1 MPELPEIFN
10 LARQMDAELKGR
22 KVAAVEVRQ
31 SKCLNTGVDE
41 FRSLVEGKTF
51 AGVRHRGKWVVAD
64 LEPGVLFLLSL
75 GMGGDALFHPTP
87 HGLPSKYQVR
97 FDFEDGAALTMGFW
111 WFGYAHA
118 VPVDAAHTHK
128 MTAELG
134 LDPLDSGTFTFPR
147 FSELL
152 RKKRGAVKPVLMDQ
166 RCIAGIGNVYI
177 QDILFKAGLH
187 PDRPVPSISEAEM
200 RSLYNAVVD
209 VLSNAAGLGG
219 LAYEKD
225 LYGRPGGLKDFL
237 VGYREGKPCPVCGS
251 LIEKI
256 KTGSTASFVCRGCQR

>member
-10 LARQMDAELKGR
+10 LAGQMDQELRGR

-31 SKCLNTGVDE
+31 SKCLNTSVE
-41 FRSLVEGKTF
+41 QFQSLVEGKAF
-51 AGVRHRGKWVVAD
+51 AGVRPRGKWVIAD
-64 LEPGVLFLLSL
+64 LEPGALFLLSL
-75 GMGGDALFHPTP
+75 GMGGDVVFHQGPQD
-87 HGLPSKYQVR
+87 LPSKYQVR
-97 FDFEDGAALTMGFW
+97 FDFEDGSVVTMGFW

-118 VPVDAAHTHK
+118 VPRDAARTHK

-134 LDPLDSGTFTFPR
+134 LDPLDSRTFTFPR

-187 PDRPVPSISEAEM
+187 PDRPVPSISEVEM
-200 RSLYNAVVD
+200 KSLYTAVVD
-209 VLSNAAGLGG
+209 VLSSSARVGG

-225 LYGRPGGLKDFL
+225 LYGRPGGFKAFL

-251 LIEKI
+251 SIIKI
-256 KTGSTASFVCRGCQR
+256 KTGSTSSFVCPSCQK